1 MYTVYLADDEQLIRE
16 GLAETI
22 PWDSLGMNLIGTA
35 EDGRQA
41 LKEIRELK
49 PDVVLT
55 DIRMPYLDGLD
66 LIGKI
71 REDHP
76 SCRVV
81 IITGHGE
88 FTYAQSAIQLGV
100 SDFVL
105 KPIDVTSLC
114 RTLGK
119 LTQELD
125 SEKHQ
130 QNEVKEMRIQLQQ
143 AGEFR
148 LQRQLRRYMM
158 GRTPRQQFLEQMPER
173 LVCARAMKIGRAHV

>member
-22 PWDSLGMNLIGTA
+22 PWESLRMRLVGTA
-35 EDGRQA
+35 EDGSHA
-41 LKEIRELK
+41 LRGNAENGEDALEKIENLE

-55 DIRMPYLDGLD
+55 DIRMPYLDGLE

-71 REDHP
+71 REVHP

-81 IITGHGE
+81 IISGHGE

-100 SDFVL
+100 SDFIL
-105 KPIDVTSLC
+105 KPVDVTSLC

-119 LTQELD
+119 LTRELD
-125 SEKHQ
+125 SERHQ
-130 QNEVKEMRIQLQQ
+130 KNEVEEMRVQLQR
-143 AGEFR
+143 ADEFR

-158 GRTPRQQFLEQMPER
+158 GRTPRQQFLEHF
-173 LVCARAMKIGRAHV
+173 LS

>member
-158 GRTPRQQFLEQMPER
+158 GRK
-173 LVCARAMKIGRAHV
+173 CAGHYDLRSEHP

>member
-130 QNEVKEMRIQLQQ
+130 QNEVLFCTLSLSPPR
-143 AGEFR
+143 R
-148 LQRQLRRYMM
+148 SSPSRSLRRF
-158 GRTPRQQFLEQMPER
+158 P
-173 LVCARAMKIGRAHV
+173 AS

>member
-81 IITGHGE
+81 INRPWGIYIRAVG
-88 FTYAQSAIQLGV
+88 YSAWRFG
-100 SDFVL
+100 
-105 KPIDVTSLC
+105 
-114 RTLGK
+114 
-119 LTQELD
+119 
-125 SEKHQ
+125 
-130 QNEVKEMRIQLQQ
+130 
-143 AGEFR
+143 FR
-148 LQRQLRRYMM
+148 FK
-158 GRTPRQQFLEQMPER
+158 T
-173 LVCARAMKIGRAHV
+173 H